1 MIYKQKYEIS
11 LEKGRKIGIFEAEN
25 GFFSPK
31 NGQKKGGNN
40 AFPPESGSNSS
51 VLAFGFNPMYGD
63 KITKKYTR
71 NNSGFTFFVLYP
83 TPPHRYF
90 CRMNLFDAIRRMRKL
105 SRKNEAFSFSFMS
118 YNSSA
123 GRSEGIV
130 EVRHAR
136 LRARAKETHH
146 RHAEIIEEY
155 IDIDTGRARHF
166 YQPLLMSFN
175 GEKVYA

>member
-1 MIYKQKYEIS
+1 
-11 LEKGRKIGIFEAEN
+11 
-25 GFFSPK
+25 
-31 NGQKKGGNN
+31 
-40 AFPPESGSNSS
+40 
-51 VLAFGFNPMYGD
+51 
-63 KITKKYTR
+63 
-71 NNSGFTFFVLYP
+71 
-83 TPPHRYF
+83 
-90 CRMNLFDAIRRMRKL
+90 MREL

-155 IDIDTGRARHF
+155 IDTGRAHHF